1 MDTVWPIKLKR
12 ILLVQCYT
20 CILMISVYIYIYRY
34 LRCCFGLFT
43 FLKNSDEQEYWSIL
57 ETPLLKIG
65 STWESLGIS
74 SDSGYSPVS
83 FTTMFIYTVYIL
95 YIYIYLFIYTINFFR
110 KNGGVTL

>member
-1 MDTVWPIKLKR
+1 MLHLYFNDF
-12 ILLVQCYT
+12 
-20 CILMISVYIYIYRY
+20 CIYIYIGTFAAA
-34 LRCCFGLFT
+34 LDFFT
-43 FLKNSDEQEYWSIL
+43 SLKNSDEQEYWSIL

-95 YIYIYLFIYTINFFR
+95 YIYIFIYLYDKFFR